1 MAIYKPSNC
10 LPFLSCLDLTKPQNI
25 SCELNTSNETVT
37 GYKIKILD
45 SNNDVIFEG
54 AEFSSIN
61 PEGYNNSG
69 TNGSTLTLPLIVEGE
84 KEPKN
89 PNIIYYANG
98 KFVTNEKSFFKSDKF
113 SNDYANQP
121 YKWEITLSQTGDSN
135 TPNKPKSDE
144 YYDMVLDQGKI
155 LGSNRNRLQ
164 SALSENIKKDY
175 FIQLNNRTLRVPIK
189 SYDYSFGY
197 VYPKENV
204 LTDEEVNNA
213 SYFEIYKFSND
224 PEVVSAASQVLIRT
238 TLSMNEVSIDG
249 QKNTVSW
256 GENLVYPNYF
266 TQKFE
271 GMSGP
276 RNDLPISAYD
286 TSWNSDN
293 ELTDDNNK
301 LSIGSVIMVAAE
313 GNGSSAYNG
322 IFNLQSIDNE
332 KGSDGKTIVTV
343 KWLRNAA
350 SDTWATLT
358 NKVYY
363 VQHGS
368 TKGKRYQV
376 NTEKITG
383 VGVINSSIVKFE
395 EEKPVGLYTTPQYRD
410 NIKDDNKTKAPI
422 FKNDATKA
430 YIRPYS
436 GPQKNI
442 KLAYIKPN
450 ETKFTYI
457 DGNVFSD
464 GWYFEPERANLFDIS
479 KQTGFI
485 NSRGMILGSYY
496 YSINDEDKTVRIRM
510 GVYGD
515 SFVFSNPITLSPG
528 DYVISAKIQM
538 SGKDGGGNDASLG
551 YRLGGYDGKTY
562 SKYYEIDVEKDF
574 TLISYPFSLSK
585 KSDILILCQPNGTAN
600 NYENVDFIAK
610 DIMLQRG
617 LTVEKPGSIEVFTP
631 DEVSYKLLTFY
642 NSSDENPFYA
652 KISPTITIESEEI
665 QEDNSLS
672 GLTNYKCVGRVL
684 NVKGKITGRKWVNF
698 KWVLTDLNM
707 GYIQYTDV
715 TYAGDIQATFYGLQN
730 NHIYELSLTIED
742 EFGDVWVEQKL
753 FEVML
758 NMVESEF
765 PFTATYE
772 CETQSVLLDFSEKG
786 IIIPTPSILQ
796 YENYLVKIRQN
807 GGTEDA
813 NYQLY
818 LIKESEDSVK
828 ASVEFC
834 VLKDSGESTTGYT
847 ISYDSSGLTLSD
859 VSVELQ
865 EDLIPDQLIEY
876 KNQRAVLMNV
886 LGEIAPPPSDDIT
899 LNSQHILNSNFTGTV
914 VSYKIDTKDV
924 NTLES
929 YLELNIV
936 ALPVRN
942 YSQKDGG
949 YVANDDRNVLF
960 LQVIKNVNK
969 KEVWNSNKEI
979 SLYELVDGNWK
990 NVEAKKN
997 RWQENNQIAFSL
1009 VAPDPT
1015 TNKPIINK
1023 GVDYIETTNSY
1034 EYKNGSR
1041 SVTTNQNIFE
1051 SYNSSEGLMGSPLID
1066 AAEKQGTNYNVWS
1079 TKGLEFI
1086 QQTSYGD
1093 KINVKTNVFNEW
1105 EVKNKENDK
1114 YYYWHI
1120 YGNGGAPTHFVKAN
1134 HSGRQNINKYKFTF
1148 NIVIKDYNTKAIN
1161 NAFILNNIKAK
1172 VFKETV

>member
-121 YKWEITLSQTGDSN
+121 YKWEITLSQTGGSN

-164 SALSENIKKDY
+164 SALSENITKDY

-204 LTDEEVNNA
+204 LTDEEVDNA

-238 TLSMNEVSIDG
+238 TISMNEVSIDG

-266 TQKFE
+266 IQKFE

-286 TSWNSDN
+286 TSWG
-293 ELTDDNNK
+293 NNK
-301 LSIGSVIMVAAE
+301 SLDKDLAADSKLGIGSVIMVAAE
-313 GNGSSAYNG
+313 GNESSAYNG

-395 EEKPVGLYTTPQYRD
+395 EEKPVELYTTTQYRD
-410 NIKDDNKTKAPI
+410 FPDNPDSEDFNNKTKAPI
-422 FKNDATKA
+422 YKNTREKA

-436 GPQKNI
+436 GPKDNVR
-442 KLAYIKPN
+442 LAYIKPN
-450 ETKFTYI
+450 GTKFSYV
-457 DGNVFSD
+457 DGNISSD
-464 GWYFEPERANLFDIS
+464 GWYFKPNN
-479 KQTGFI
+479 GFTEE
-485 NSRGMILGSYY
+485 G
-496 YSINDEDKTVRIRM
+496 ET
-510 GVYGD
+510 
-515 SFVFSNPITLSPG
+515 FSG
-528 DYVISAKIQM
+528 
-538 SGKDGGGNDASLG
+538 
-551 YRLGGYDGKTY
+551 
-562 SKYYEIDVEKDF
+562 
-574 TLISYPFSLSK
+574 
-585 KSDILILCQPNGTAN
+585 
-600 NYENVDFIAK
+600 
-610 DIMLQRG
+610 
-617 LTVEKPGSIEVFTP
+617 FTP
-631 DEVSYKLLTFY
+631 DEVSYKILTFF
-642 NSSDENPFYA
+642 NNSDENPFYA
-652 KISPTITIESEEI
+652 KISPTITITSEEI
-665 QEDNSLS
+665 QEDGSLS

-684 NVKGKITGRKWVNF
+684 NVKGEITGRKWVNF

-742 EFGDVWVEQKL
+742 EFGDVWVDQKL

-786 IIIPTPSILQ
+786 IIIPTPSIIQ

-818 LIKESEDSVK
+818 LIKESEDSVE

-834 VLKDSGESTTGYT
+834 VLKDSGESTKGYT

-876 KNQRAVLMNV
+876 KNQRAVLGNV

-936 ALPVRN
+936 AIPVQN
-942 YSQKDGG
+942 YFQKDGG
-949 YVANDDRNVLF
+949 SEYAANDDRNVLF

-979 SLYELVDGNWK
+979 SLYELDVDGNWK

-1009 VAPDPT
+1009 VAPNAT
-1015 TNKPIINK
+1015 INEN
-1023 GVDYIETTNSY
+1023 VDYIETTNSY
-1034 EYKNGSR
+1034 EYKNGSQ

-1105 EVKNKENDK
+1105 EVKNKENNK

-1120 YGNGGAPTHFVKAN
+1120 YGNGGTPTHFVKAN

-1161 NAFILNNIKAK
+1161 NAFILNNIEAK

>member
-61 PEGYNNSG
+61 PEGYNNGG

-89 PNIIYYANG
+89 PNIIYYVNG

-238 TLSMNEVSIDG
+238 TISMNKVSIDG

-286 TSWNSDN
+286 TSWNSDD

-332 KGSDGKTIVTV
+332 KGSDGKYTVTV

-376 NTEKITG
+376 NTEEITG

-395 EEKPVGLYTTPQYRD
+395 DEKAVELYTTTQYRD
-410 NIKDDNKTKAPI
+410 SPDNPESEDFNNKTKAPI
-422 FKNDATKA
+422 FKNTPGKA

-436 GPQKNI
+436 GPKDNVR
-442 KLAYIKPN
+442 LAYIKPN
-450 ETKFTYI
+450 GTEFSYI
-457 DGNVFSD
+457 DGNISSD
-464 GWYFEPERANLFDIS
+464 GWYFAPKESEEP
-479 KQTGFI
+479 
-485 NSRGMILGSYY
+485 M
-496 YSINDEDKTVRIRM
+496 
-510 GVYGD
+510 
-515 SFVFSNPITLSPG
+515 
-528 DYVISAKIQM
+528 
-538 SGKDGGGNDASLG
+538 
-551 YRLGGYDGKTY
+551 
-562 SKYYEIDVEKDF
+562 
-574 TLISYPFSLSK
+574 
-585 KSDILILCQPNGTAN
+585 
-600 NYENVDFIAK
+600 
-610 DIMLQRG
+610 
-617 LTVEKPGSIEVFTP
+617 EVFTP
-631 DEVSYKLLTFY
+631 DEVSYKILTFF
-642 NSSDENPFYA
+642 NNSDENPFYA
-652 KISPTITIESEEI
+652 KISPTITITSEEI

-786 IIIPTPSILQ
+786 IIIPTPSIIQ

-813 NYQLY
+813 NYRLY
-818 LIKESEDSVK
+818 LIKESEDSVE

-865 EDLIPDQLIEY
+865 EDLIPNQLIEY
-876 KNQRAVLMNV
+876 KNQRAVLGNV

-936 ALPVRN
+936 ALPVQN

-1009 VAPDPT
+1009 VAPNAT
-1015 TNKPIINK
+1015 INEN
-1023 GVDYIETTNSY
+1023 VDYIETTNSY
-1034 EYKNGSR
+1034 EYKNGSQ

-1051 SYNSSEGLMGSPLID
+1051 SYNSSEGLMGSPLLLNVT
-1066 AAEKQGTNYNVWS
+1066 EKQSDSGDAIYNVWS
-1079 TKGLEFI
+1079 TKVLAFI
-1086 QQTSYGD
+1086 QQTKYD
-1093 KINVKTNVFNEW
+1093 DNINVKTKVDNEW
-1105 EVKNKENDK
+1105 KTKEGDK

-1120 YGNGGAPTHFVKAN
+1120 YGKNGNEEKNGKPIHFVKAN

>member
-89 PNIIYYANG
+89 PNIIYYVNG

-135 TPNKPKSDE
+135 TPNKPVPDE

-175 FIQLNNRTLRVPIK
+175 FIQLDNRTLRVPIR

-204 LTDEEVNNA
+204 LTDEEVNSA
-213 SYFEIYKFSND
+213 SYFKIYKFSND
-224 PEVVSAASQVLIRT
+224 PEVVSAASQVLIKT
-238 TLSMNEVSIDG
+238 TISMNEVSIDG

-286 TSWNSDN
+286 TSWGEKNSLDP
-293 ELTDDNNK
+293 ELAANREM
-301 LSIGSVIMVAAE
+301 SIGSVIMVAKE
-313 GNGSSAYNG
+313 GDGSSAYNG

-332 KGSDGKTIVTV
+332 KGSDGKYTVTV

-368 TKGKRYQV
+368 AKGKRYQV
-376 NTEKITG
+376 NTEEITG

-395 EEKPVGLYTTPQYRD
+395 DEKAVELYTTTQYRD
-410 NIKDDNKTKAPI
+410 SPDNPESEDFNNKTKAPI
-422 FKNDATKA
+422 FKNTPGKA

-436 GPQKNI
+436 GPKENVR
-442 KLAYIKPN
+442 LAYIKPDD
-450 ETKFTYI
+450 TMFSYI
-457 DGNVFSD
+457 DGDVVSD
-464 GWYFEPERANLFDIS
+464 GWYFKPKGIEVV
-479 KQTGFI
+479 
-485 NSRGMILGSYY
+485 
-496 YSINDEDKTVRIRM
+496 DKLPTASADTVDKI
-510 GVYGD
+510 Y
-515 SFVFSNPITLSPG
+515 FVAYT
-528 DYVISAKIQM
+528 
-538 SGKDGGGNDASLG
+538 DGGQDG
-551 YRLGGYDGKTY
+551 YNKFITDESGTTEKLYTWR
-562 SKYYEIDVEKDF
+562 EI
-574 TLISYPFSLSK
+574 
-585 KSDILILCQPNGTAN
+585 
-600 NYENVDFIAK
+600 
-610 DIMLQRG
+610 
-617 LTVEKPGSIEVFTP
+617 GSTTDKGFTP
-631 DEVSYKLLTFY
+631 DEVSYKILTFF
-642 NSSDENPFYA
+642 NNSDENPFYA
-652 KISPTITIESEEI
+652 KISPTITITSEEI

-786 IIIPTPSILQ
+786 IIIPAPSILQ

-865 EDLIPDQLIEY
+865 EDLIPDRLIEY
-876 KNQRAVLMNV
+876 KNQRAVLGNV

-914 VSYKIDTKDV
+914 ISYKIDTKDV
-924 NTLES
+924 NSLES

-936 ALPVRN
+936 ALPVQN

-949 YVANDDRNVLF
+949 YVANNDRNVLF

-1009 VAPDPT
+1009 VAPNAT
-1015 TNKPIINK
+1015 INEN
-1023 GVDYIETTNSY
+1023 VDYIETTNSY
-1034 EYKNGSR
+1034 EYKNGSQ

-1051 SYNSSEGLMGSPLID
+1051 SYNSSEGLMGSPLLLNVT
-1066 AAEKQGTNYNVWS
+1066 EKQSDSGDAIYNVWS
-1079 TKGLEFI
+1079 TKVLAFI
-1086 QQTSYGD
+1086 QQTKYGD
-1093 KINVKTNVFNEW
+1093 NINVKTKVDNEW
-1105 EVKNKENDK
+1105 KTKEGDK

-1120 YGNGGAPTHFVKAN
+1120 YGKNGNEEKNGKPIHFVKAN

-1148 NIVIKDYNTKAIN
+1148 NIVIKDYNAKAIN
-1161 NAFILNNIKAK
+1161 NAFILNNIEAK

>member
-84 KEPKN
+84 KELKN

-164 SALSENIKKDY
+164 SALSENITKDY

-204 LTDEEVNNA
+204 LTDEEVNGA

-238 TLSMNEVSIDG
+238 TISMNEVSIDG

-266 TQKFE
+266 TQKF
-271 GMSGP
+271 SGVSGE

-286 TSWNSDN
+286 TSWG
-293 ELTDDNNK
+293 DNNNLDKDLAADSK
-301 LSIGSVIMVAAE
+301 LGIGSVIMVALE

-395 EEKPVGLYTTPQYRD
+395 GEKPVELYTTTQYRD
-410 NIKDDNKTKAPI
+410 SPDNPESEDFNNKTKAPI
-422 FKNDATKA
+422 YKNTPEKA

-436 GPQKNI
+436 GPKDNVR
-442 KLAYIKPN
+442 LAYIKPN
-450 ETKFTYI
+450 GTQFAYV
-457 DGNVFSD
+457 DGNISLY
-464 GWYFEPERANLFDIS
+464 GWYFKPNS
-479 KQTGFI
+479 GFI
-485 NSRGMILGSYY
+485 
-496 YSINDEDKTVRIRM
+496 
-510 GVYGD
+510 
-515 SFVFSNPITLSPG
+515 
-528 DYVISAKIQM
+528 
-538 SGKDGGGNDASLG
+538 
-551 YRLGGYDGKTY
+551 
-562 SKYYEIDVEKDF
+562 EKEP
-574 TLISYPFSLSK
+574 L
-585 KSDILILCQPNGTAN
+585 
-600 NYENVDFIAK
+600 
-610 DIMLQRG
+610 
-617 LTVEKPGSIEVFTP
+617 TP
-631 DEVSYKLLTFY
+631 DEVSYKILTFF
-642 NSSDENPFYA
+642 NNSDENPFYA
-652 KISPTITIESEEI
+652 KISPTITITSEEI
-665 QEDNSLS
+665 QEDDSLS

-786 IIIPTPSILQ
+786 IIIPTPSIIQ

-813 NYQLY
+813 NYRLY
-818 LIKESEDSVK
+818 LIKESEDSVE

-834 VLKDSGESTTGYT
+834 VLKDNGESTKGYT
-847 ISYDSSGLTLSD
+847 ISYDSNGLTLSD

-876 KNQRAVLMNV
+876 KNQRAVLGNV

-924 NTLES
+924 NSLES

-936 ALPVRN
+936 AIPVQN
-942 YSQKDGG
+942 YFQKDGG
-949 YVANDDRNVLF
+949 FEYAANDDRNVLF

-979 SLYELVDGNWK
+979 SLYELDVDGSWK

-1009 VAPDPT
+1009 VAPNAT
-1015 TNKPIINK
+1015 INEN
-1023 GVDYIETTNSY
+1023 VDYIETTNSY
-1034 EYKNGSR
+1034 KYENGSQ
-1041 SVTTNQNIFE
+1041 SVTTNKNIFE

-1093 KINVKTNVFNEW
+1093 NINVKTNVFNEW
-1105 EVKNKENDK
+1105 EIKNKENDK

>member
-238 TLSMNEVSIDG
+238 TISMNEVSIDG

-286 TSWNSDN
+286 TSWDSDD

-301 LSIGSVIMVAAE
+301 LGIGSVIMVAAE

-376 NTEKITG
+376 NTEEITG

-395 EEKPVGLYTTPQYRD
+395 EEKAVELYTTVQD
-410 NIKDDNKTKAPI
+410 GCKDKTEAPI
-422 FKNDATKA
+422 YKNSKDKA

-436 GPQKNI
+436 GPKDNVR
-442 KLAYIKPN
+442 LAYIKPN
-450 ETKFTYI
+450 GTQFTYV
-457 DGNVFSD
+457 DGNINSD
-464 GWYFEPERANLFDIS
+464 GWYFKP
-479 KQTGFI
+479 
-485 NSRGMILGSYY
+485 NS
-496 YSINDEDKTVRIRM
+496 
-510 GVYGD
+510 
-515 SFVFSNPITLSPG
+515 
-528 DYVISAKIQM
+528 
-538 SGKDGGGNDASLG
+538 
-551 YRLGGYDGKTY
+551 
-562 SKYYEIDVEKDF
+562 
-574 TLISYPFSLSK
+574 
-585 KSDILILCQPNGTAN
+585 
-600 NYENVDFIAK
+600 
-610 DIMLQRG
+610 
-617 LTVEKPGSIEVFTP
+617 GSIEEEPLTP
-631 DEVSYKLLTFY
+631 DEVSYKILTFF
-642 NSSDENPFYA
+642 NNSDENPFYA
-652 KISPTITIESEEI
+652 KISPTITITSEEI

-786 IIIPTPSILQ
+786 IIIPTPSIIQ

-865 EDLIPDQLIEY
+865 EDLIPNQLIEY
-876 KNQRAVLMNV
+876 KNQRAVLGNV

-924 NTLES
+924 NSLES

-936 ALPVRN
+936 ALPVQN

-1034 EYKNGSR
+1034 EYKNGSQ

>member
-121 YKWEITLSQTGDSN
+121 YKWEITLSQTGGSN

-164 SALSENIKKDY
+164 SALSENITKDY

-204 LTDEEVNNA
+204 LTDEEVNGA
-213 SYFEIYKFSND
+213 SYFKIYKFSND

-238 TLSMNEVSIDG
+238 TISMNEVSIDG

-271 GMSGP
+271 GISGE
-276 RNDLPISAYD
+276 RNDLPIGAYD
-286 TSWNSDN
+286 TSWKSDA

-301 LSIGSVIMVAAE
+301 LGIGSVIMVALE

-332 KGSDGKTIVTV
+332 KGSDGKTIITV

-383 VGVINSSIVKFE
+383 VGVINSSIVTFE
-395 EEKPVGLYTTPQYRD
+395 EEKPVELYATVQD
-410 NIKDDNKTKAPI
+410 GCKDKTEAPI
-422 FKNDATKA
+422 YKNTPKKA

-436 GPQKNI
+436 GPKDNVR
-442 KLAYIKPN
+442 LAYIKPDN
-450 ETKFTYI
+450 TKFIYV
-457 DGNVFSD
+457 DGNISSD
-464 GWYFEPERANLFDIS
+464 GWYFKPNN
-479 KQTGFI
+479 GFTEE
-485 NSRGMILGSYY
+485 G
-496 YSINDEDKTVRIRM
+496 ET
-510 GVYGD
+510 
-515 SFVFSNPITLSPG
+515 FSG
-528 DYVISAKIQM
+528 
-538 SGKDGGGNDASLG
+538 
-551 YRLGGYDGKTY
+551 
-562 SKYYEIDVEKDF
+562 
-574 TLISYPFSLSK
+574 
-585 KSDILILCQPNGTAN
+585 
-600 NYENVDFIAK
+600 
-610 DIMLQRG
+610 
-617 LTVEKPGSIEVFTP
+617 FTP
-631 DEVSYKLLTFY
+631 DEVSYKILTFF
-642 NSSDENPFYA
+642 NNSDENPFYA
-652 KISPTITIESEEI
+652 KISPTITITSEEI
-665 QEDNSLS
+665 QEDDSLS

-786 IIIPTPSILQ
+786 IIIPTPSIIQ

-818 LIKESEDSVK
+818 LIKESEDSVE

-834 VLKDSGESTTGYT
+834 VLKDSGESTKGYT

-876 KNQRAVLMNV
+876 KNQRAVLGNV

-936 ALPVRN
+936 AIPVQN
-942 YSQKDGG
+942 YFQKDGG
-949 YVANDDRNVLF
+949 FEYAANDDRNVLF

-979 SLYELVDGNWK
+979 SLYELDIDGNWK

-1009 VAPDPT
+1009 VAPNAT
-1015 TNKPIINK
+1015 INEN
-1023 GVDYIETTNSY
+1023 VDYIETTNSY
-1034 EYKNGSR
+1034 KYENGSQ
-1041 SVTTNQNIFE
+1041 SVTTNKNIFE
-1051 SYNSSEGLMGSPLID
+1051 SYNSSEKLMGSPLID

-1079 TKGLEFI
+1079 TKVLDFI

-1093 KINVKTNVFNEW
+1093 KINVKTNAFNEW
-1105 EVKNKENDK
+1105 KIKEGNE

-1161 NAFILNNIKAK
+1161 NAFILNNIEAK

>member
-69 TNGSTLTLPLIVEGE
+69 TNGSILTLPLIVEGE

-135 TPNKPKSDE
+135 TPNKPVSDE

-204 LTDEEVNNA
+204 LTDEEVNKA

-238 TLSMNEVSIDG
+238 TISMNEVSIDG

-276 RNDLPISAYD
+276 RNGLPISAYD
-286 TSWNSDN
+286 TSWGEHNSLDP
-293 ELTDDNNK
+293 ELAANREM
-301 LSIGSVIMVAAE
+301 SIGSVIMVAAE

-395 EEKPVGLYTTPQYRD
+395 EEKPVELYTTTQYRD
-410 NIKDDNKTKAPI
+410 FPDNPDSEDFDNKTKAPI
-422 FKNDATKA
+422 FKNTPGKA

-436 GPQKNI
+436 GPKDNVR
-442 KLAYIKPN
+442 LAYIKPN
-450 ETKFTYI
+450 GTEFSYI
-457 DGNVFSD
+457 DGNISSD
-464 GWYFEPERANLFDIS
+464 GWYFKP
-479 KQTGFI
+479 
-485 NSRGMILGSYY
+485 NS
-496 YSINDEDKTVRIRM
+496 
-510 GVYGD
+510 
-515 SFVFSNPITLSPG
+515 
-528 DYVISAKIQM
+528 
-538 SGKDGGGNDASLG
+538 
-551 YRLGGYDGKTY
+551 
-562 SKYYEIDVEKDF
+562 
-574 TLISYPFSLSK
+574 
-585 KSDILILCQPNGTAN
+585 
-600 NYENVDFIAK
+600 
-610 DIMLQRG
+610 
-617 LTVEKPGSIEVFTP
+617 GSIEKEPLTP
-631 DEVSYKLLTFY
+631 DEVSYKILTFF
-642 NSSDENPFYA
+642 NNSDENPFYA
-652 KISPTITIESEEI
+652 KISPTITITSEEI

-786 IIIPTPSILQ
+786 IIIPTPSIIQ

-865 EDLIPDQLIEY
+865 EDLIPNQLIEY
-876 KNQRAVLMNV
+876 KNQRAVLGNV

-924 NTLES
+924 NALES

-936 ALPVRN
+936 ALPVQN

-1009 VAPDPT
+1009 VAPDAT
-1015 TNKPIINK
+1015 INENA
-1023 GVDYIETTNSY
+1023 DYIETTNSY
-1034 EYKNGSR
+1034 EYKNGSQ

-1120 YGNGGAPTHFVKAN
+1120 YGNGGAPTHFIKAN

>member
-164 SALSENIKKDY
+164 SALSENITKDY

-204 LTDEEVNNA
+204 LTDEEVNGA
-213 SYFEIYKFSND
+213 SYFKIYKFSND

-238 TLSMNEVSIDG
+238 TISMNEVSIDG

-271 GMSGP
+271 GISGE
-276 RNDLPISAYD
+276 RNDLPIGAYD
-286 TSWNSDN
+286 TSWKSDD

-301 LSIGSVIMVAAE
+301 LGIGSVIMVALE

-383 VGVINSSIVKFE
+383 VGVINSSIVTFE
-395 EEKPVGLYTTPQYRD
+395 EEKPVELYTTVQD
-410 NIKDDNKTKAPI
+410 GCKDKTEAPI
-422 FKNDATKA
+422 YKNTPGKA

-436 GPQKNI
+436 GPKENVR
-442 KLAYIKPN
+442 LAYIKPDD
-450 ETKFTYI
+450 TMFSYI
-457 DGNVFSD
+457 DGDVVSD
-464 GWYFEPERANLFDIS
+464 GWYFKPKGIEVV
-479 KQTGFI
+479 
-485 NSRGMILGSYY
+485 
-496 YSINDEDKTVRIRM
+496 DKLPTASADTMDKI
-510 GVYGD
+510 Y
-515 SFVFSNPITLSPG
+515 FVAYT
-528 DYVISAKIQM
+528 
-538 SGKDGGGNDASLG
+538 DGGQDG
-551 YRLGGYDGKTY
+551 YNKFITDESGTTEKLYTWR
-562 SKYYEIDVEKDF
+562 EI
-574 TLISYPFSLSK
+574 
-585 KSDILILCQPNGTAN
+585 
-600 NYENVDFIAK
+600 
-610 DIMLQRG
+610 
-617 LTVEKPGSIEVFTP
+617 GSTTDKGFVP
-631 DEVSYKLLTFY
+631 DEVSYKILTFF
-642 NSSDENPFYA
+642 NNSDENPFYA
-652 KISPTITIESEEI
+652 KISPTITITSEEI
-665 QEDNSLS
+665 QEDDSLS

-684 NVKGKITGRKWVNF
+684 NVKGEITGRKWVNF

-786 IIIPTPSILQ
+786 IIIPTPSIIQ

-813 NYQLY
+813 NYRLY
-818 LIKESEDSVK
+818 LIKESEDSVE

-834 VLKDSGESTTGYT
+834 VLKDSGESTKGYT

-876 KNQRAVLMNV
+876 KNQRAVLGNV

-936 ALPVRN
+936 AIPVQN
-942 YSQKDGG
+942 YFQKDGG
-949 YVANDDRNVLF
+949 FEYAANDDRNVLF
-960 LQVIKNVNK
+960 LQIIKNVNK

-979 SLYELVDGNWK
+979 SLYELDVDGNWK
-990 NVEAKKN
+990 NVEANKN

-1009 VAPDPT
+1009 VAPNAT
-1015 TNKPIINK
+1015 INEN
-1023 GVDYIETTNSY
+1023 VDYIETTNSY
-1034 EYKNGSR
+1034 EYKNGSQ
-1041 SVTTNQNIFE
+1041 SVTTNKNIFE
-1051 SYNSSEGLMGSPLID
+1051 SYNSSEKLMGSPLID

-1079 TKGLEFI
+1079 TKVLDFI

-1093 KINVKTNVFNEW
+1093 KINVKTNAFNEW
-1105 EVKNKENDK
+1105 KIKEGNK

>member
-61 PEGYNNSG
+61 PEVYDNKGKKMYNNSG
-69 TNGSTLTLPLIVEGE
+69 TNGSILTLPLIVEGE

-89 PNIIYYANG
+89 PNIIYYSNG

-164 SALSENIKKDY
+164 SALSENITKDY

-213 SYFEIYKFSND
+213 SYFEIYKFRND

-238 TLSMNEVSIDG
+238 TISMNDVIIDG
-249 QKNTVSW
+249 KKNTVSW
-256 GENLVYPNYF
+256 GGSLVYPNYF

-271 GMSGP
+271 GVSP
-276 RNDLPISAYD
+276 SRNDLPISAYD
-286 TSWNSDN
+286 KDA
-293 ELTDDNNK
+293 ELTDDKNK
-301 LSIGSVIMVAAE
+301 LSIGSVIMVAKE

-332 KGSDGKTIVTV
+332 NGTLTV

-368 TKGKRYQV
+368 AKGNRYQV
-376 NTEKITG
+376 NTEEITG

-395 EEKPVGLYTTPQYRD
+395 EEKPVELYTTTQYRD
-410 NIKDDNKTKAPI
+410 FPDNPDSEDFNNKTKAPI
-422 FKNDATKA
+422 FKNTPGKA

-436 GPQKNI
+436 GPKENVR
-442 KLAYIKPN
+442 LAYIKPDD
-450 ETKFTYI
+450 TMFSYI
-457 DGNVFSD
+457 DGDVVSD
-464 GWYFEPERANLFDIS
+464 GWYFKPKGIEVV
-479 KQTGFI
+479 
-485 NSRGMILGSYY
+485 
-496 YSINDEDKTVRIRM
+496 DKLPTASADTMDKI
-510 GVYGD
+510 Y
-515 SFVFSNPITLSPG
+515 FVAYT
-528 DYVISAKIQM
+528 
-538 SGKDGGGNDASLG
+538 DGGQDG
-551 YRLGGYDGKTY
+551 YNKFITDESGTT
-562 SKYYEIDVEKDF
+562 EK
-574 TLISYPFSLSK
+574 SYTWRK
-585 KSDILILCQPNGTAN
+585 I
-600 NYENVDFIAK
+600 
-610 DIMLQRG
+610 
-617 LTVEKPGSIEVFTP
+617 GSTTDKGFVP
-631 DEVSYKLLTFY
+631 DEVSYKILTFF
-642 NSSDENPFYA
+642 NNSDENPFYA
-652 KISPTITIESEEI
+652 KISPTITITSKEI
-665 QEDNSLS
+665 QEDDSLS

-684 NVKGKITGRKWVNF
+684 NVKGEITGRKWVNF

-772 CETQSVLLDFSEKG
+772 CETQSVLLDFSKSDKD
-786 IIIPTPSILQ
+786 IIIPNPSIMK
-796 YENYLVKIRQN
+796 YENYLVKINQS

-818 LIKESEDSVK
+818 LIKESEDSVE

-834 VLKDSGESTTGYT
+834 VLKDSGERTTGYT

-865 EDLIPDQLIEY
+865 EDLIPNQLIEY
-876 KNQRAVLMNV
+876 KNQRAVLGNV

-914 VSYKIDTKDV
+914 VSYRIDTKDFDLPE
-924 NTLES
+924 T
-929 YLELNIV
+929 YLELNVI
-936 ALPVRN
+936 ALPVQN

-949 YVANDDRNVLF
+949 YVANNDRNVLF
-960 LQVIKNVNK
+960 LQVIKKVNGNVL
-969 KEVWNSNKEI
+969 WNSNKEI

-990 NVEAKKN
+990 NVETNKN

-1009 VAPDPT
+1009 VAPNAT
-1015 TNKPIINK
+1015 INEN
-1023 GVDYIETTNSY
+1023 VDYIETTNSY
-1034 EYKNGSR
+1034 EYKNGSQ

-1066 AAEKQGTNYNVWS
+1066 AAEKQGTNYNVWG

-1105 EVKNKENDK
+1105 GVKNKENDK

>member
-121 YKWEITLSQTGDSN
+121 YKWEITLSQTGGSN

-164 SALSENIKKDY
+164 SALSENITKDY

-238 TLSMNEVSIDG
+238 TISMNEVSIDG

-286 TSWNSDN
+286 TSWG
-293 ELTDDNNK
+293 NNK
-301 LSIGSVIMVAAE
+301 SLDKDLAADSKLGIGSVIMVAAE
-313 GNGSSAYNG
+313 GNRSSAYNG

-395 EEKPVGLYTTPQYRD
+395 EEKPVELYTTTQYRD
-410 NIKDDNKTKAPI
+410 SPDNPESEDFNNKTKAPI
-422 FKNDATKA
+422 YKNTPEKA

-436 GPQKNI
+436 GPKDNVR
-442 KLAYIKPN
+442 LAYIKPN
-450 ETKFTYI
+450 GTQFAYV
-457 DGNVFSD
+457 DGNISLY
-464 GWYFEPERANLFDIS
+464 GWYFKP
-479 KQTGFI
+479 
-485 NSRGMILGSYY
+485 NS
-496 YSINDEDKTVRIRM
+496 
-510 GVYGD
+510 
-515 SFVFSNPITLSPG
+515 
-528 DYVISAKIQM
+528 
-538 SGKDGGGNDASLG
+538 
-551 YRLGGYDGKTY
+551 
-562 SKYYEIDVEKDF
+562 
-574 TLISYPFSLSK
+574 
-585 KSDILILCQPNGTAN
+585 
-600 NYENVDFIAK
+600 
-610 DIMLQRG
+610 
-617 LTVEKPGSIEVFTP
+617 GSIEKEPLTP
-631 DEVSYKLLTFY
+631 DEVSYKILTFF
-642 NSSDENPFYA
+642 NNSDENPFYA
-652 KISPTITIESEEI
+652 KISPTITITSEEI
-665 QEDNSLS
+665 QEDDSLS
-672 GLTNYKCVGRVL
+672 GLTNYKCVDRVL

-786 IIIPTPSILQ
+786 IIIPTPSIIQ

-813 NYQLY
+813 NYRLY
-818 LIKESEDSVK
+818 LIKESEDSVE
-828 ASVEFC
+828 ALVEFC

-876 KNQRAVLMNV
+876 KNQRAVLGNV

-936 ALPVRN
+936 AIPVQN
-942 YSQKDGG
+942 YFQKDGG
-949 YVANDDRNVLF
+949 SEYAANDDRNVLF

-979 SLYELVDGNWK
+979 SLYELDVDGNWK

-1009 VAPDPT
+1009 VAPNAT
-1015 TNKPIINK
+1015 INEN
-1023 GVDYIETTNSY
+1023 VDYIETTNSY
-1034 EYKNGSR
+1034 EYKNGSQ
-1041 SVTTNQNIFE
+1041 SITTNKNIFE

-1105 EVKNKENDK
+1105 EVKNKENNK

-1148 NIVIKDYNTKAIN
+1148 NIVIKDYNTKTIN

>member
-69 TNGSTLTLPLIVEGE
+69 TNGSILTLPLIVEGE

-89 PNIIYYANG
+89 PNIIYYVNG

-121 YKWEITLSQTGDSN
+121 YKWEITLSQTGDPN

-164 SALSENIKKDY
+164 SALSENITKDY

-238 TLSMNEVSIDG
+238 TISMNKVSIDG

-286 TSWNSDN
+286 TSWNSDD
-293 ELTDDNNK
+293 ELTDDKNK
-301 LSIGSVIMVAAE
+301 LGIGSVIMVAAE

-368 TKGKRYQV
+368 TKGNRYQV

-395 EEKPVGLYTTPQYRD
+395 EEKAVELYTTTQYRD
-410 NIKDDNKTKAPI
+410 SDKDNNKTKAPI
-422 FKNDATKA
+422 FKNTPGKA

-436 GPQKNI
+436 GPKENVR
-442 KLAYIKPN
+442 LAYIKPDD
-450 ETKFTYI
+450 TMFSYI
-457 DGNVFSD
+457 DGDVVSD
-464 GWYFEPERANLFDIS
+464 GWYFKPKGIEVV
-479 KQTGFI
+479 
-485 NSRGMILGSYY
+485 
-496 YSINDEDKTVRIRM
+496 DKLPTASADTVDKI
-510 GVYGD
+510 Y
-515 SFVFSNPITLSPG
+515 FVAYT
-528 DYVISAKIQM
+528 
-538 SGKDGGGNDASLG
+538 DGGQDG
-551 YRLGGYDGKTY
+551 YNKFITDESGTTEKLYTWR
-562 SKYYEIDVEKDF
+562 EI
-574 TLISYPFSLSK
+574 
-585 KSDILILCQPNGTAN
+585 
-600 NYENVDFIAK
+600 
-610 DIMLQRG
+610 
-617 LTVEKPGSIEVFTP
+617 GSTTDKGFTP
-631 DEVSYKLLTFY
+631 DEVSYKILTFFN
-642 NSSDENPFYA
+642 NSYENPFYA
-652 KISPTITIESEEI
+652 KISPTITITSEEI

-876 KNQRAVLMNV
+876 KNQRAVLMNA

-899 LNSQHILNSNFTGTV
+899 LNSQHILNPNFTGTV
-914 VSYKIDTKDV
+914 ISYKIDTKDA
-924 NTLES
+924 NSLES

-936 ALPVRN
+936 ALPVQN
-942 YSQKDGG
+942 YFQKDGG
-949 YVANDDRNVLF
+949 SEYVANDDRNVLF

-979 SLYELVDGNWK
+979 SLYELDVDGNWK

-997 RWQENNQIAFSL
+997 RWQENHQIAFSL
-1009 VAPDPT
+1009 VAPNAT
-1015 TNKPIINK
+1015 INEN
-1023 GVDYIETTNSY
+1023 VDYIETTNSY
-1034 EYKNGSR
+1034 EYKNGSQ
-1041 SVTTNQNIFE
+1041 SVTTSQNIFE

-1120 YGNGGAPTHFVKAN
+1120 YGKGGVPTYFVKAN
-1134 HSGRQNINKYKFTF
+1134 HSGRQNISNYKFTF
-1148 NIVIKDYNTKAIN
+1148 NIVIKDYNTKTIN
-1161 NAFILNNIKAK
+1161 NDFISNNIVAK
-1172 VFKETV
+1172 VFKEKAPVAL

>member
-121 YKWEITLSQTGDSN
+121 YKWEITLSQTGGSN

-164 SALSENIKKDY
+164 SALSENITKDY

-204 LTDEEVNNA
+204 LTDEEVNGA

-238 TLSMNEVSIDG
+238 TISMNEVSIDG

-266 TQKFE
+266 TQKF
-271 GMSGP
+271 SGVSGE

-286 TSWNSDN
+286 TSWG
-293 ELTDDNNK
+293 DNNNLDKDLAADSK
-301 LSIGSVIMVAAE
+301 LGIGSVIMVALE

-376 NTEKITG
+376 NTEKVTG

-395 EEKPVGLYTTPQYRD
+395 GEKPVELYTTTQYRD
-410 NIKDDNKTKAPI
+410 SPDNPESEDFNNKTKAPI
-422 FKNDATKA
+422 YKNKPEKA

-436 GPQKNI
+436 GPKDNVR
-442 KLAYIKPN
+442 LAYIKPDG
-450 ETKFTYI
+450 TKFTYV
-457 DGNVFSD
+457 DGNINSD
-464 GWYFEPERANLFDIS
+464 GWYFKPNS
-479 KQTGFI
+479 GFI
-485 NSRGMILGSYY
+485 
-496 YSINDEDKTVRIRM
+496 
-510 GVYGD
+510 
-515 SFVFSNPITLSPG
+515 
-528 DYVISAKIQM
+528 
-538 SGKDGGGNDASLG
+538 
-551 YRLGGYDGKTY
+551 
-562 SKYYEIDVEKDF
+562 EK
-574 TLISYPFSLSK
+574 
-585 KSDILILCQPNGTAN
+585 
-600 NYENVDFIAK
+600 
-610 DIMLQRG
+610 
-617 LTVEKPGSIEVFTP
+617 KPLTP
-631 DEVSYKLLTFY
+631 DEVSYKILTFF
-642 NSSDENPFYA
+642 NNSDENPFYA
-652 KISPTITIESEEI
+652 KISPTITITSKEI
-665 QEDNSLS
+665 QQDDSLS

-786 IIIPTPSILQ
+786 IIIPTPSIIQ

-813 NYQLY
+813 NYRLY
-818 LIKESEDSVK
+818 LIKESEDSVE

-876 KNQRAVLMNV
+876 KNQRAVLGNV

-924 NTLES
+924 NSLEP

-936 ALPVRN
+936 AIPVQN
-942 YSQKDGG
+942 YFQKDGG
-949 YVANDDRNVLF
+949 SEYAANDDRNVLF

-979 SLYELVDGNWK
+979 SLYELDVDGNWK
-990 NVEAKKN
+990 NVEANKN

-1009 VAPDPT
+1009 VAPNAT
-1015 TNKPIINK
+1015 INEN
-1023 GVDYIETTNSY
+1023 VDYIETTNSY
-1034 EYKNGSR
+1034 KYENGSQ
-1041 SVTTNQNIFE
+1041 SVTTNKNIFE
-1051 SYNSSEGLMGSPLID
+1051 SYNSSEKLMGSPLVLGV
-1066 AAEKQGTNYNVWS
+1066 AEKDQEQDTNYNVWS
-1079 TKGLEFI
+1079 TRGLEFI

-1093 KINVKTNVFNEW
+1093 NINVKTNAFNEW
-1105 EVKNKENDK
+1105 KTKEGNK

>member
-89 PNIIYYANG
+89 PNIIYYVNG

-121 YKWEITLSQTGDSN
+121 YKWEITLSQMRGPN
-135 TPNKPKSDE
+135 TPNNPTSNK
-144 YYDMVLDQGKI
+144 YYDMVLDRGKI

-175 FIQLNNRTLRVPIK
+175 FIQLNNRTLRVPIN

-224 PEVVSAASQVLIRT
+224 PEVISAASQVLIRT
-238 TLSMNEVSIDG
+238 TISMNEVSIDG
-249 QKNTVSW
+249 QENTVSW

-271 GMSGP
+271 KVSGP
-276 RNDLPISAYD
+276 RNGLPISAYD
-286 TSWNSDN
+286 TSWGEKNSLDP
-293 ELTDDNNK
+293 ELAANREM
-301 LSIGSVIMVAAE
+301 SIGSVIMVAAE

-322 IFNLQSIDNE
+322 IFNLQSIDNKE
-332 KGSDGKTIVTV
+332 DGENATYTVTV

-376 NTEKITG
+376 NTEEITG

-395 EEKPVGLYTTPQYRD
+395 DEKAVELYTIPQYGD
-410 NIKDDNKTKAPI
+410 SKTEAPI
-422 FKNDATKA
+422 YKNAEDKA

-436 GPQKNI
+436 GPKDNVR
-442 KLAYIKPN
+442 LAYIKPDG
-450 ETKFTYI
+450 TKFTYV
-457 DGNVFSD
+457 DGNISSD
-464 GWYFEPERANLFDIS
+464 GWYFKPNS
-479 KQTGFI
+479 GFTEE
-485 NSRGMILGSYY
+485 G
-496 YSINDEDKTVRIRM
+496 ET
-510 GVYGD
+510 
-515 SFVFSNPITLSPG
+515 FSG
-528 DYVISAKIQM
+528 
-538 SGKDGGGNDASLG
+538 
-551 YRLGGYDGKTY
+551 
-562 SKYYEIDVEKDF
+562 
-574 TLISYPFSLSK
+574 
-585 KSDILILCQPNGTAN
+585 
-600 NYENVDFIAK
+600 
-610 DIMLQRG
+610 
-617 LTVEKPGSIEVFTP
+617 FTP
-631 DEVSYKLLTFY
+631 DEVSYKILTFF
-642 NSSDENPFYA
+642 NNSDENPFYA
-652 KISPTITIESEEI
+652 KISPTITITSKEI
-665 QEDNSLS
+665 QDYERPS
-672 GLTNYKCVGRVL
+672 GIATSKCVGRVL
-684 NVKGKITGRKWVNF
+684 KVKGEITGRKWVNF

-707 GYIQYTDV
+707 NQSQYTDA

-730 NHIYELSLTIED
+730 KHIYELSLIIED
-742 EFGDVWVEQKL
+742 EFGDVWVEQKT
-753 FEVML
+753 FDVIL
-758 NMVESEF
+758 NIVKSEF

-786 IIIPTPSILQ
+786 IIIPTPSIIQ

-818 LIKESEDSVK
+818 LIKESEDSVE

-876 KNQRAVLMNV
+876 KNQRAVLRNV
-886 LGEIAPPPSDDIT
+886 LGEITPPSSDDIT

-914 VSYKIDTKDV
+914 VSYKIDTKDFDLPE
-924 NTLES
+924 T
-929 YLELNIV
+929 YLELNVI
-936 ALPVRN
+936 ALPVQN

-949 YVANDDRNVLF
+949 YVANNDRNVLF
-960 LQVIKNVNK
+960 LQVIKKVNGS
-969 KEVWNSNKEI
+969 EILNYNKEI

-990 NVEAKKN
+990 NVETNKN

-1009 VAPDPT
+1009 VAPDAT
-1015 TNKPIINK
+1015 INENI
-1023 GVDYIETTNSY
+1023 DYLKTTNSY
-1034 EYKNGSR
+1034 KYENGSQ
-1041 SVTTNQNIFE
+1041 SVTTYQNIFE
-1051 SYNSSEGLMGSPLID
+1051 SYNSSEGLMGLPLVN

-1079 TKGLEFI
+1079 NKKLAFI
-1086 QQTSYGD
+1086 QQTEYGD
-1093 KINVKTNVFNEW
+1093 NINVKTNEFNEW
-1105 EVKNKENDK
+1105 KIKNENNEF
-1114 YYYWHI
+1114 YYWHI
-1120 YGNGGAPTHFVKAN
+1120 YGNGGAPTYFVNAN

-1161 NAFILNNIKAK
+1161 EAFILNNIKAK

>member
-121 YKWEITLSQTGDSN
+121 YKWEITLSQTGGSN

-164 SALSENIKKDY
+164 SALSENITKDY

-204 LTDEEVNNA
+204 LTDEEVDNA

-238 TLSMNEVSIDG
+238 TISMNEVSIDG

-266 TQKFE
+266 IQKFK

-286 TSWNSDN
+286 TSWG
-293 ELTDDNNK
+293 NNK
-301 LSIGSVIMVAAE
+301 SLDKDLAADSKLGIGSVIMVAAE

-395 EEKPVGLYTTPQYRD
+395 EEKPVELYTTTQYRD
-410 NIKDDNKTKAPI
+410 FPDNPDSEDFNNKTKAPI
-422 FKNDATKA
+422 YKNTREKA
-430 YIRPYS
+430 CIRPYS
-436 GPQKNI
+436 GPKDNVR
-442 KLAYIKPN
+442 LAYIKPN
-450 ETKFTYI
+450 GTKFSYV
-457 DGNVFSD
+457 DGNISSD
-464 GWYFEPERANLFDIS
+464 GWYFKPNN
-479 KQTGFI
+479 GFTEE
-485 NSRGMILGSYY
+485 G
-496 YSINDEDKTVRIRM
+496 ET
-510 GVYGD
+510 
-515 SFVFSNPITLSPG
+515 FSG
-528 DYVISAKIQM
+528 
-538 SGKDGGGNDASLG
+538 
-551 YRLGGYDGKTY
+551 
-562 SKYYEIDVEKDF
+562 
-574 TLISYPFSLSK
+574 
-585 KSDILILCQPNGTAN
+585 
-600 NYENVDFIAK
+600 
-610 DIMLQRG
+610 
-617 LTVEKPGSIEVFTP
+617 FTP
-631 DEVSYKLLTFY
+631 DEVSYKILTFF
-642 NSSDENPFYA
+642 NNSDENPFYA
-652 KISPTITIESEEI
+652 KISPTITITSEEI
-665 QEDNSLS
+665 QEDGSLS

-684 NVKGKITGRKWVNF
+684 NVKGEITGRKWVNF

-742 EFGDVWVEQKL
+742 EFGDVWVDQKL

-772 CETQSVLLDFSEKG
+772 CETQSVLLDFSEKC
-786 IIIPTPSILQ
+786 IIIPTPSIIQ

-818 LIKESEDSVK
+818 LIKESEDSVE

-834 VLKDSGESTTGYT
+834 VLKDSGESTKGYT

-876 KNQRAVLMNV
+876 KNQRAVLGNV
-886 LGEIAPPPSDDIT
+886 LSEIAPPPSDDIT

-936 ALPVRN
+936 AIPVQN
-942 YSQKDGG
+942 YFQKDGG
-949 YVANDDRNVLF
+949 SEYAANDDRNVLF

-979 SLYELVDGNWK
+979 SLYELDVDGNWK

-1009 VAPDPT
+1009 VAPNAT
-1015 TNKPIINK
+1015 INEN
-1023 GVDYIETTNSY
+1023 VDYIETTNSY
-1034 EYKNGSR
+1034 EYKNGSQ

-1105 EVKNKENDK
+1105 EVKNKENNK

-1120 YGNGGAPTHFVKAN
+1120 YGNGGTPTHFVKAN

>member
-238 TLSMNEVSIDG
+238 TISMNEVSIDG

-286 TSWNSDN
+286 TSWGEKNSLDP
-293 ELTDDNNK
+293 ELAANREM
-301 LSIGSVIMVAAE
+301 SIGSVIMVAKE

-332 KGSDGKTIVTV
+332 KGSDGKYTVTV

-368 TKGKRYQV
+368 VKGKRYQV
-376 NTEKITG
+376 NTEEITG

-395 EEKPVGLYTTPQYRD
+395 DEKAVELYTTVQD
-410 NIKDDNKTKAPI
+410 GCKDKTEAPI
-422 FKNDATKA
+422 YKNSKDKA

-436 GPQKNI
+436 GPKDNVR
-442 KLAYIKPN
+442 LAYIKPN
-450 ETKFTYI
+450 GTEFTYV
-457 DGNVFSD
+457 DGNISSD
-464 GWYFEPERANLFDIS
+464 GWYFKPNS
-479 KQTGFI
+479 GFTEE
-485 NSRGMILGSYY
+485 G
-496 YSINDEDKTVRIRM
+496 ET
-510 GVYGD
+510 
-515 SFVFSNPITLSPG
+515 FSG
-528 DYVISAKIQM
+528 
-538 SGKDGGGNDASLG
+538 
-551 YRLGGYDGKTY
+551 
-562 SKYYEIDVEKDF
+562 
-574 TLISYPFSLSK
+574 
-585 KSDILILCQPNGTAN
+585 
-600 NYENVDFIAK
+600 
-610 DIMLQRG
+610 
-617 LTVEKPGSIEVFTP
+617 FTP
-631 DEVSYKLLTFY
+631 DEVSYKILTFF
-642 NSSDENPFYA
+642 NNSDENPFYA
-652 KISPTITIESEEI
+652 KISPTITITSEEI

-684 NVKGKITGRKWVNF
+684 NVKGEITGRKWVNF

-865 EDLIPDQLIEY
+865 EDLIPNQLIEY
-876 KNQRAVLMNV
+876 KNQRAVLGNV

-914 VSYKIDTKDV
+914 ISYKIDTKDV
-924 NTLES
+924 NSLES

-936 ALPVRN
+936 ALPVQN

-1009 VAPDPT
+1009 VAPNAT
-1015 TNKPIINK
+1015 INEN
-1023 GVDYIETTNSY
+1023 VDYIETTNSY
-1034 EYKNGSR
+1034 EYKNESQ

-1051 SYNSSEGLMGSPLID
+1051 SYNSSEGLMGLPLID
-1066 AAEKQGTNYNVWS
+1066 AAEKQGANYNVWS
-1079 TKGLEFI
+1079 NKKLAFI
-1086 QQTSYGD
+1086 QQTKYVD
-1093 KINVKTNVFNEW
+1093 NINVKTNEFNEW
-1105 EVKNKENDK
+1105 KIKNENNEF
-1114 YYYWHI
+1114 YYWHI

-1161 NAFILNNIKAK
+1161 NAFILNNIEAK

>member
-54 AEFSSIN
+54 AEFSPIN

-164 SALSENIKKDY
+164 SALSENITKDY

-204 LTDEEVNNA
+204 LTDEEVNGA

-238 TLSMNEVSIDG
+238 TISMNEVSIDG

-266 TQKFE
+266 TQKF
-271 GMSGP
+271 SGVSGE

-286 TSWNSDN
+286 TSWG
-293 ELTDDNNK
+293 DNNNLDKDLAADSK
-301 LSIGSVIMVAAE
+301 LGIGSVIMVALE

-395 EEKPVGLYTTPQYRD
+395 EEKPVELYTTTQYRD
-410 NIKDDNKTKAPI
+410 FPDNPDSEDFNNKTKAPI
-422 FKNDATKA
+422 YKNTREKA

-436 GPQKNI
+436 GLKDNVR
-442 KLAYIKPN
+442 LAYIKPN
-450 ETKFTYI
+450 GTKFSYV
-457 DGNVFSD
+457 DGNISSD
-464 GWYFEPERANLFDIS
+464 GWYFKPNN
-479 KQTGFI
+479 GFTEE
-485 NSRGMILGSYY
+485 G
-496 YSINDEDKTVRIRM
+496 ET
-510 GVYGD
+510 
-515 SFVFSNPITLSPG
+515 FSG
-528 DYVISAKIQM
+528 
-538 SGKDGGGNDASLG
+538 
-551 YRLGGYDGKTY
+551 
-562 SKYYEIDVEKDF
+562 
-574 TLISYPFSLSK
+574 
-585 KSDILILCQPNGTAN
+585 
-600 NYENVDFIAK
+600 
-610 DIMLQRG
+610 
-617 LTVEKPGSIEVFTP
+617 FTP
-631 DEVSYKLLTFY
+631 DEVSYKILTFF
-642 NSSDENPFYA
+642 NNSDENPFYA
-652 KISPTITIESEEI
+652 KISPTITITSKEI
-665 QEDNSLS
+665 QEDDSLS

-684 NVKGKITGRKWVNF
+684 NVKGEITGRKWVNF

-786 IIIPTPSILQ
+786 IIIPTPSIIQ

-813 NYQLY
+813 NYRLY
-818 LIKESEDSVK
+818 LIKESEDSVE

-834 VLKDSGESTTGYT
+834 VLKDSGESTKGYT

-859 VSVELQ
+859 VNVELQ

-876 KNQRAVLMNV
+876 KNQRAVLGNV

-936 ALPVRN
+936 AIPVQN
-942 YSQKDGG
+942 YFQKDGG
-949 YVANDDRNVLF
+949 SEYAANDDRNVLF

-979 SLYELVDGNWK
+979 SLYELDVDGNWK

-1009 VAPDPT
+1009 VAPNAT
-1015 TNKPIINK
+1015 INEN
-1023 GVDYIETTNSY
+1023 VDYIKTTNSY
-1034 EYKNGSR
+1034 EYKNGSQ

-1105 EVKNKENDK
+1105 EVKNKENNK

-1120 YGNGGAPTHFVKAN
+1120 YGNGGTPTHFVKAN

-1161 NAFILNNIKAK
+1161 NAFILNNIEAK

>member
-54 AEFSSIN
+54 AKFSSIN

-164 SALSENIKKDY
+164 SALSENITKDY

-238 TLSMNEVSIDG
+238 TISMNEVSIDG

-286 TSWNSDN
+286 TSWG
-293 ELTDDNNK
+293 NNK
-301 LSIGSVIMVAAE
+301 SLDKDLAADSKLGIGSVIMVAAE

-376 NTEKITG
+376 NTENGMTG
-383 VGVINSSIVKFE
+383 VGVINSSIVTFE
-395 EEKPVGLYTTPQYRD
+395 KEKPVELYTIVQD
-410 NIKDDNKTKAPI
+410 GCKDKTEAPI
-422 FKNDATKA
+422 YKNSKDKA

-436 GPQKNI
+436 GPKDNVR
-442 KLAYIKPN
+442 LAYIKPDG
-450 ETKFTYI
+450 TKFTYV
-457 DGNVFSD
+457 DGNISSD
-464 GWYFEPERANLFDIS
+464 GWYFKPNS
-479 KQTGFI
+479 GFTEE
-485 NSRGMILGSYY
+485 G
-496 YSINDEDKTVRIRM
+496 ET
-510 GVYGD
+510 
-515 SFVFSNPITLSPG
+515 FSG
-528 DYVISAKIQM
+528 
-538 SGKDGGGNDASLG
+538 
-551 YRLGGYDGKTY
+551 
-562 SKYYEIDVEKDF
+562 F
-574 TLISYPFSLSK
+574 TS
-585 KSDILILCQPNGTAN
+585 
-600 NYENVDFIAK
+600 
-610 DIMLQRG
+610 
-617 LTVEKPGSIEVFTP
+617 
-631 DEVSYKLLTFY
+631 DEVSYKILTFF
-642 NSSDENPFYA
+642 NNSDENPFYA
-652 KISPTITIESEEI
+652 KISPTITITSKEI
-665 QEDNSLS
+665 QEDDSLS

-684 NVKGKITGRKWVNF
+684 NVKGEITGRKWVNF

-715 TYAGDIQATFYGLQN
+715 TYSGDIQATFYGLQN

-786 IIIPTPSILQ
+786 IIIPTPSIIQ

-813 NYQLY
+813 NYRLY
-818 LIKESEDSVK
+818 LIKESEDSVE

-876 KNQRAVLMNV
+876 KNQRAVLGNV

-914 VSYKIDTKDV
+914 VSYKIYTKDV
-924 NTLES
+924 NSLES

-936 ALPVRN
+936 ALPVQN

-979 SLYELVDGNWK
+979 SLYELDVDGNWK

-1009 VAPDPT
+1009 VAPNAT
-1015 TNKPIINK
+1015 INEN
-1023 GVDYIETTNSY
+1023 VDYIETTNSY
-1034 EYKNGSR
+1034 EYKNGSQ

-1051 SYNSSEGLMGSPLID
+1051 SYNSSEGLMGSPLVN
-1066 AAEKQGTNYNVWS
+1066 AAEKQGTDYNVWS
-1079 TKGLEFI
+1079 TKVLGFI

-1093 KINVKTNVFNEW
+1093 KINVKKEEYNEW
-1105 EVKNKENDK
+1105 KTKEGDE

-1120 YGNGGAPTHFVKAN
+1120 YGNGGAPIHFVKAN

>member
-10 LPFLSCLDLTKPQNI
+10 LPFLSCLDLTKPHNI

-98 KFVTNEKSFFKSDKF
+98 KFVTNKKSFFKSDKF

-135 TPNKPKSDE
+135 TPNNPKSDE

-164 SALSENIKKDY
+164 SALSENITKDY

-224 PEVVSAASQVLIRT
+224 PKVVSAASQVLIKT
-238 TLSMNEVSIDG
+238 TVSMNKVSIDG
-249 QKNTVSW
+249 QENTVSW
-256 GENLVYPNYF
+256 GGSLVYPNYF
-266 TQKFE
+266 TQKFK
-271 GMSGP
+271 GISGE

-286 TSWNSDN
+286 TSWGDN
-293 ELTDDNNK
+293 KSLDKDLTDDKNK

-322 IFNLQSIDNE
+322 IFNLQSINNE
-332 KGSDGKTIVTV
+332 KGSDGKYTVTV

-376 NTEKITG
+376 NTENGMTG
-383 VGVINSSIVKFE
+383 VGVINSSIVTFE
-395 EEKPVGLYTTPQYRD
+395 KEKPVELYTTTQYRD
-410 NIKDDNKTKAPI
+410 FPDNPDSEDFNNKTKAPI
-422 FKNDATKA
+422 YKNTPGKA

-436 GPQKNI
+436 GPKENVR
-442 KLAYIKPN
+442 LAYIKPN
-450 ETKFTYI
+450 GTKFSYV
-457 DGNVFSD
+457 DGNINSD
-464 GWYFEPERANLFDIS
+464 GWYFKPNS
-479 KQTGFI
+479 GFT
-485 NSRGMILGSYY
+485 
-496 YSINDEDKTVRIRM
+496 EE
-510 GVYGD
+510 GD
-515 SFVFSNPITLSPG
+515 TFSG
-528 DYVISAKIQM
+528 
-538 SGKDGGGNDASLG
+538 
-551 YRLGGYDGKTY
+551 
-562 SKYYEIDVEKDF
+562 
-574 TLISYPFSLSK
+574 
-585 KSDILILCQPNGTAN
+585 
-600 NYENVDFIAK
+600 
-610 DIMLQRG
+610 
-617 LTVEKPGSIEVFTP
+617 FTP
-631 DEVSYKLLTFY
+631 DEVSYKILTFF
-642 NSSDENPFYA
+642 NNSDENPFYA
-652 KISPTITIESEEI
+652 KISPTITITSEEI
-665 QEDNSLS
+665 QEDDSLS
-672 GLTNYKCVGRVL
+672 GLTNYKCVSRVL

-786 IIIPTPSILQ
+786 IIIPTPSIIQ

-818 LIKESEDSVK
+818 LIKESEDSVE
-828 ASVEFC
+828 ASVKFC

-876 KNQRAVLMNV
+876 KNQRAVLGNV

-924 NTLES
+924 NSLES

-936 ALPVRN
+936 ALPVQN

-979 SLYELVDGNWK
+979 SLYEFDGSVWK
-990 NVEAKKN
+990 DVGN

-1015 TNKPIINK
+1015 TNKPTIN
-1023 GVDYIETTNSY
+1023 GEVDYIEITNPY
-1034 EYKNGSR
+1034 EYKNDKQFS
-1041 SVTTNQNIFE
+1041 TAYQNIFE

-1105 EVKNKENDK
+1105 KIKNKENDK

-1120 YGNGGAPTHFVKAN
+1120 YGNGGAPTHFVKAD
-1134 HSGRQNINKYKFTF
+1134 HSGRQNISNYKFTF